1 MTLPAGSEAPGVAPT
16 LRATDFPWLRP
27 DDLSI
32 PMLPDQAQRV
42 LQTVG
47 DPDVTIAK
55 LAGVVT
61 KDPVLATRVLGM
73 ANSALYGA
81 MSPLR
86 SVSDAVVRLG
96 TRTVRNVV
104 VTVSMQSQFKSPEVY
119 GHEGARF
126 MEHAVGTAYV
136 AHLVAERLRSDVE
149 EAFLCG
155 LLHDIGKLV
164 ILKTAHQYQKR
175 HEGVIRSDELRAA
188 LKEHHPVCGALALG
202 FWNVPDEVREVVRCH
217 HAFEDASA
225 PQAAAICYTANL
237 LSHRYG
243 FGCEP
248 LGDAVLE
255 DGVFAYLDLDADWIA
270 STDVRAPGLF
280 SAARQ
285 ALG

>member
-86 SVSDAVVRLG
+86 SVSDAVVR
-96 TRTVRNVV
+96 
-104 VTVSMQSQFKSPEVY
+104 P
-119 GHEGARF
+119 AR
-126 MEHAVGTAYV
+126 A
-136 AHLVAERLRSDVE
+136 
-149 EAFLCG
+149 
-155 LLHDIGKLV
+155 
-164 ILKTAHQYQKR
+164 
-175 HEGVIRSDELRAA
+175 
-188 LKEHHPVCGALALG
+188 
-202 FWNVPDEVREVVRCH
+202 RC
-217 HAFEDASA
+217 ATS
-225 PQAAAICYTANL
+225 
-237 LSHRYG
+237 
-243 FGCEP
+243 
-248 LGDAVLE
+248 
-255 DGVFAYLDLDADWIA
+255 W
-270 STDVRAPGLF
+270 
-280 SAARQ
+280 
-285 ALG
+285 